1 MSQIENQKPLV
12 SVIIVNWNGEKW
24 LKKCLDSLLAQTYRN
39 IEVIFVDNA
48 SIDDSLVYVKEHY
61 QEVLCIENGKNLGF
75 ATANNQG
82 IERATGKYI
91 LLLNTDAWVENNFLE
106 RVIDEYSRRSCDVIA
121 PLEARYDGVLQEEY
135 AMTIDPFGHGFG
147 VHNSKREPFYL
158 SGACLFFSK
167 ALYEETGGLDGDF
180 FMYFEE
186 TDWFWRLH
194 LLKKDIFQMNDF
206 CVYHAGAGSTGSG
219 IKYKSF
225 LWRNQNTLQMLLKN
239 YAWYNLLWV
248 LPIYFIQNIFEILAF
263 LIFLKPRIAWSYIE
277 GWWFNLRNLKR
288 TLKKR
293 RRIQQNRIVGDW
305 EIMKKMYFGFGKA
318 YHLLRFLRTEKI

>member
-1 MSQIENQKPLV
+1 MKDLV
-12 SVIIVNWNGEKW
+12 SVIIVNWNGKKW
-24 LKKCLDSLLAQTYRN
+24 LKKCLDSLRAQTYRN
-39 IEVIFVDNA
+39 FEIILVDNA
-48 SIDDSLVYVKEHY
+48 STDDSVEFVEKNYPEVVIVKSD
-61 QEVLCIENGKNLGF
+61 KNLGF
-75 ATANNQG
+75 AGGNSLGIDNSRGEFILFLNNDIWVKEDFLQ
-82 IERATGKYI
+82 KYI
-91 LLLNTDAWVENNFLE
+91 AYFK
-106 RVIDEYSRRSCDVIA
+106 RHQIDILSAR
-121 PLEARYDGVLQEEY
+121 EARYSGEAYPYYVSK
-135 AMTIDPFGHGFG
+135 IDLFGHPIYLFG
-147 VHNSKREPFYL
+147 DKHKNQESFYL
-158 SGACLFFSK
+158 SGSCLFFARS
-167 ALYEETGGLDGDF
+167 LYEETRGLDQDF

-186 TDWFWRLH
+186 IDWFWRLH
-194 LLKKDIFQMNDF
+194 LLRKSIGYIDEV